1 MQQAIT
7 LDSFLAFLTY
17 FGAGLGV
24 LFIAAA
30 IMLLVTPHS
39 EIRLIRAGNT
49 AAAVAFGGSLV
60 GLALPVHS
68 AISHSVSLLDALI
81 WGIVAAVV
89 QVLAF
94 VIARIAGG
102 KLFSKQIDDDVISA
116 GIFSAAIAISM
127 GLVNAAAITP

>member
-17 FGAGLGV
+17 FGAGLAV
-24 LFIAAA
+24 LFVAAA
-30 IMLLVTPHS
+30 IVLLVTPHS
-39 EIRLIRAGNT
+39 EIRLIRAGNS
-49 AAAVAFGGSLV
+49 AAAVAFGGSLI
-60 GLALPVHS
+60 GLALPIHS

-81 WGIVAAVV
+81 WGVVAAVV

-94 VIARIAGG
+94 VIARAASG
-102 KLFSKQIDDDVISA
+102 KLSRQIDEDVLSA
-116 GIFSAAIAISM
+116 GIFSAAIAISV